1 MNTPPTTRL
10 ALAIIAA
17 ITAPAYAA
25 ETQDAALDTPTTLN
39 ALQVIATPRGA
50 PWHRQV
56 VGPNRYIIKAE
67 DLDAMVTGNNGL
79 AMLKQVPGASYTAT
93 DGLGLDISATSLF
106 VRGFRMNEMGIT
118 FEGVPLND
126 NGFLSLTGTSVVNVG
141 VPDGIGAITVSPGGA
156 PVSVFS
162 SSVNGGSLEYRLRD
176 LHDTPS
182 LRVKQ
187 GVGSNNAGHHRI
199 RADRPAR

>member
-25 ETQDAALDTPTTLN
+25 DTHDAAHDSPTTLN

-50 PWHRQV
+50 AVAPTQV
-56 VGPNRYIIKAE
+56 VGPNRYIIKAD

-106 VRGFRMNEMGIT
+106 VRGFRMNEW
-118 FEGVPLND
+118 
-126 NGFLSLTGTSVVNVG
+126 
-141 VPDGIGAITVSPGGA
+141 ASPSKA
-156 PVSVFS
+156 C
-162 SSVNGGSLEYRLRD
+162 R
-176 LHDTPS
+176 
-182 LRVKQ
+182 
-187 GVGSNNAGHHRI
+187 
-199 RADRPAR
+199 